1 MTVPICSGTRTTG
14 RRPWWI
20 RCEDTYSPNA
30 RSRTDTSRTLGKAL
44 SFDDAV
50 ACALDEDQK
59 TPHGTRIGNATTLIK
74 REWQVAELV
83 SEGLTNRAIA
93 DKLVISPRT
102 SQGHVEHVL
111 TKLGFTS
118 RAQIAAWVVEQSTR
132 QQPQSS

>member
-1 MTVPICSGTRTTG
+1 MKASAPPAAPSAPKRSTRRSTTAK
-14 RRPWWI
+14 R
-20 RCEDTYSPNA
+20 
-30 RSRTDTSRTLGKAL
+30 

-59 TPHGTRIGNATTLIK
+59 TPHGTRIGNATTLTK